1 MDVSV
6 GEILVQCGFADLCFT
21 FVGNELIKHGI
32 KLFSLTTTNSSTVV
46 KSVFVSILD
55 QSITDVDV
63 FKVVESETLLKNII
77 PQLGKRLLLK
87 KKVNE
92 HFAPREQERESP
104 NNDREINV

>member
-1 MDVSV
+1 M
-6 GEILVQCGFADLCFT
+6 
-21 FVGNELIKHGI
+21 
-32 KLFSLTTTNSSTVV
+32 KLFSLTTTRSSSVV

-55 QSITDVDV
+55 QSVTDVDV
-63 FKVVESETLLKNII
+63 FKEVVESETLLKNII

-92 HFAPREQERESP
+92 YFAPREQERESP